1 MQGIPENPYSAPQS
15 ALVETVDNGALSI
28 EAALARGYDF
38 NIGDV
43 INESWQRVKGSKG
56 MIVCGMIIYG
66 VASQILATLLGLVLG
81 FIGGMAGEL
90 AATVLSFIGGV
101 IGSGLCATVLGG
113 IYLLGIRQAAGQP
126 LNFNELFSNF
136 NLFMPLFILN
146 ILMAV
151 LIYIGFLLLLIPGF
165 YLAIAYMLALP
176 LAMERKLSPW
186 EALEASRKAITQRWF
201 KVFGLMLVL
210 SLIMMVS
217 AIPLGIGLIWT
228 FPMFIIAVGIL
239 YRTIFGV
246 LPPPQ

>member
-1 MQGIPENPYSAPQS
+1 
-15 ALVETVDNGALSI
+15 
-28 EAALARGYDF
+28 
-38 NIGDV
+38 
-43 INESWQRVKGSKG
+43 
-56 MIVCGMIIYG
+56 
-66 VASQILATLLGLVLG
+66 
-81 FIGGMAGEL
+81 
-90 AATVLSFIGGV
+90 
-101 IGSGLCATVLGG
+101 
-113 IYLLGIRQAAGQP
+113 
-126 LNFNELFSNF
+126 
-136 NLFMPLFILN
+136 MPLFILN

-210 SLIMMVS
+210 SLIMILSM
-217 AIPLGIGLIWT
+217 IPLGIGLIWT

-246 LPPPQ
+246 LPRRSDPLSADPPPAGRLPRQVMLR